1 MKKNGYLRK
10 FIAMFLV
17 FVMLM
22 ADSSMTTFADVV
34 GRSVQQN
41 AVEDEENGI
50 DLQSGENGKLA
61 DGNYGR
67 VDFSYNNTK
76 DAFKS
81 SLYYVNTPL
90 GVAGNF
96 GVVAFDTANITV
108 DCNSNILAK
117 ILDSVS
123 GDWGT
128 RPAISEVSYIQQYKV
143 YSTQPE
149 RKSGENGTL
158 STLVVGDSVD
168 VSGTPNN
175 SFRINGAE
183 ISTNKLNVIKDTDT
197 ENNPYIDL
205 TKVKEEI
212 KKISSNLAK
221 QKNVGCSQNFV
232 NVMNQRSINVT
243 CASGECAYYNTNAKD
258 IAGTEIVVY
267 GLKSGASLVV
277 NIDCANVAEINLP
290 HIKVDG
296 ASFNETN
303 DFSHGRVILNL
314 LNSAEKKVNL
324 QLTYASVIAPDA
336 TINATQN
343 VNGSI
348 IGKNVNVSAENHRT
362 TFTGTTTPAEVEADG
377 TKTVDG
383 KEPTDEQKFE
393 FELFE
398 DQRRGNW
405 NNAAEAL
412 NSSQWKLIETVQNDG
427 SKINFSKLNYSK
439 PSDVGTHWYK
449 VSEKSDVN
457 NTSYIYDKTVYLM
470 KVVVTNNNNI
480 FDAAKSYY
488 KVENNQ
494 EKNATKIQFNNTTV
508 QQKGNLKIVKA
519 AGAGTNLSG
528 KHFTLK

>member
-205 TKVKEEI
+205 TKVK
-212 KKISSNLAK
+212 
-221 QKNVGCSQNFV
+221 
-232 NVMNQRSINVT
+232 
-243 CASGECAYYNTNAKD
+243 
-258 IAGTEIVVY
+258 
-267 GLKSGASLVV
+267 GL
-277 NIDCANVAEINLP
+277 
-290 HIKVDG
+290 
-296 ASFNETN
+296 
-303 DFSHGRVILNL
+303 SH
-314 LNSAEKKVNL
+314 
-324 QLTYASVIAPDA
+324 
-336 TINATQN
+336 
-343 VNGSI
+343 
-348 IGKNVNVSAENHRT
+348 
-362 TFTGTTTPAEVEADG
+362 
-377 TKTVDG
+377 
-383 KEPTDEQKFE
+383 
-393 FELFE
+393 
-398 DQRRGNW
+398 
-405 NNAAEAL
+405 
-412 NSSQWKLIETVQNDG
+412 
-427 SKINFSKLNYSK
+427 
-439 PSDVGTHWYK
+439 
-449 VSEKSDVN
+449 
-457 NTSYIYDKTVYLM
+457 
-470 KVVVTNNNNI
+470 
-480 FDAAKSYY
+480 
-488 KVENNQ
+488 
-494 EKNATKIQFNNTTV
+494 
-508 QQKGNLKIVKA
+508 
-519 AGAGTNLSG
+519 
-528 KHFTLK
+528 